1 MSTLQ
6 SRSELTAPSV
16 RVSGLLM
23 PADQPLP
30 PARRLVA
37 LVPAV
42 EEADGELA
50 KRLWSLA
57 TPRALDVL
65 LVGLCS
71 QTDDEMRVRRH
82 LATLAALTRDERSHV
97 DTCLGL
103 GHDWLEVV
111 RALGRPGDLVVC
123 HAEQRAH
130 HDLALGQAIVRE
142 LGMPVYIFAGVYPK
156 WLPTRTRAQG
166 WLLQSIPVLIVAV
179 FTAAQIGIQRFLATA
194 RPYTLLMTLSVVAEY
209 GLIALWFH
217 LSNSQAR

>member
-6 SRSELTAPSV
+6 SRSELTDPSV

-23 PADQPLP
+23 PADRPLP

-50 KRLWSLA
+50 KQLWSLA
-57 TPRALDVL
+57 SPRALDVL

-71 QTDDEMRVRRH
+71 QPDDEMRVRRH
-82 LATLAALTRDERSHV
+82 LATLAALTRDERLHV

-103 GHDWLEVV
+103 GRDWLDVV
-111 RALGRPGDLVVC
+111 HAVGRPGDLVVC
-123 HAEQRAH
+123 HAEQRARH
-130 HDLALGQAIVRE
+130 GLALGQAVVRE
-142 LGMPVYIFAGVYPK
+142 LGMPVYIFVGVYPK
-156 WLPTRTRAQG
+156 SLPARSRAQA
-166 WLLQSIPVLIVAV
+166 WLMQSIPALIVAV
-179 FTAAQIGIQRFLATA
+179 FTAAQIVIQRFLATA

-217 LSNSQAR
+217 LSNSQAK